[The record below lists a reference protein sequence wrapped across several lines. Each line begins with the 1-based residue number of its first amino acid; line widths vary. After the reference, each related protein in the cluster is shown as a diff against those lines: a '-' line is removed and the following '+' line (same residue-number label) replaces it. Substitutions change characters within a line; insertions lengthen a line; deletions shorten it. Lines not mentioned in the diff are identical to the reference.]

1 MVCILI
7 TRPAGFELLYNISND
22 RWVCGPAQG
31 PSSSYAADLCSR
43 PSFPQILALLQR
55 PQRET
60 RGLCAPALN
69 RALRVGQVPAAVSLL
84 NSALLANYTG
94 APLAAGPLLRP
105 GMALAPEKLEDRVA
119 RDLMRIYPAIIGG
132 TFAFVLGFMN
142 QPGAAVMR
150 IVIDRASL
158 STHMMF
164 VP

>member
-1 MVCILI
+1 MPQIL
-7 TRPAGFELLYNISND
+7 
-22 RWVCGPAQG
+22 
-31 PSSSYAADLCSR
+31 LCSR

-55 PQRET
+55 PQRGT
-60 RGLCAPALN
+60 RGLCTRALN

-105 GMALAPEKLEDRVA
+105 GMALAPEMLEDRVA
-119 RDLMRIYPAIIGG
+119 RNLMRIYPAIVGG
-132 TFAFVLGFMN
+132 AFALVLGFLN

-150 IVIDRASL
+150 IVMDRASL